1 MADFLRHFAKIR
13 VFFLYR
19 HLCFQVAA
27 TLAASTLAMIV
38 GANVALSSSIIPI
51 LLKDG
56 DLVQDFTEA
65 SWIGKVF

>member
-1 MADFLRHFAKIR
+1 M
-13 VFFLYR
+13 
-19 HLCFQVAA
+19 FQVAA

-65 SWIGKVF
+65 SWIGNLFSSEATL

>member
-1 MADFLRHFAKIR
+1 M
-13 VFFLYR
+13 
-19 HLCFQVAA
+19 FQVAA

-56 DLVQDFTEA
+56 ALVQDFTEA